1 MLDDR
6 DGPSPTQAEESQ
18 MEQRTLI
25 VHVHVPPWRRL
36 VIGGLVALALGVPT
50 AALASHV
57 FVDVPTGSTFHTN
70 IANIAIAGI
79 TKGCGDAL
87 HYCPADPVRRDQ
99 MAAFLNRGLGRAAMG
114 ADAGV
119 PFDGGFVEAVG
130 VDLTTP
136 GAGYVQ
142 VVARGMVYTSGG
154 GCPCIVRIQ
163 ILADGTTNSYYFDVT
178 QAANGFSQIGNT
190 WLFPVGVGNHHF
202 AAMVRRSFGAGGFGA
217 DTVITA
223 TWIPFDGT
231 GGANEAA
238 ATLTVPAQ
246 EP

>member
-1 MLDDR
+1 
-6 DGPSPTQAEESQ
+6 
-18 MEQRTLI
+18 MEQRDT
-25 VHVHVPPWRRL
+25 VNAQVRMTRSRRL
-36 VIGGLVALALGVPT
+36 VLVGVAILALVVPT
-50 AALASHV
+50 SVLASHM
-57 FVDVPTGSTFHTN
+57 FVDVPTNSTFHTN

-79 TKGCGDAL
+79 TKGCGDPT

-99 MAAFLNRGLGRAAMG
+99 MAAFLNRGLGRAALG
-114 ADAGV
+114 ADSAV
-119 PFDGGFVEAVG
+119 PFTNGFIEAVG

-142 VVARGMVYTSGG
+142 VVVQGMVYTSGG
-154 GCPCIVRIQ
+154 GCPCIIRLQ
-163 ILADGTTNSYYFDVT
+163 ILADGTTNSYYLDAT
-178 QAANGFSQIGNT
+178 QPANGFSHIGNT
-190 WLFPVGVGNHHF
+190 WLFPVDAGSHHF
-202 AAMVRRSFGAGGFGA
+202 AAMVRRSFGAGSFGA

-238 ATLTVPAQ
+238 ALTVPAQ